1 MNYWIIGT
9 IVLSIISPI
18 FYTKSM
24 LKGKVK
30 PHRVTRLIVW
40 LASVAGLLGVL
51 NSSNSAGKIFA
62 LIFLIRATYLLIMA
76 VIYGVGGLQKLDLY
90 CLFFGVLALVAYYTT
105 RSGLLTISLGI
116 AADLIGYLPTFVK
129 TYKKPESEDP
139 LFFSI
144 EGLASLFAIFAIW
157 ELAPDILFP
166 IYFLLSSMTVV
177 ALIYRKRL
185 MSVFSVKNI
194 QK

>member
-1 MNYWIIGT
+1 MNYWLIGT

-18 FYTKSM
+18 SYTKSM

-40 LASVAGLLGVL
+40 LASLAGLLGVL
-51 NSSNSAGKIFA
+51 NSSNNAGKIFA

-76 VIYGVGGLQKLDLY
+76 AIYGVGGLQKLDLY

-157 ELAPDILFP
+157 ELAADILFP

>member
-24 LKGKVK
+24 LNGKVK

-51 NSSNSAGKIFA
+51 NSSNNAGKIFA

>member
-1 MNYWIIGT
+1 
-9 IVLSIISPI
+9 
-18 FYTKSM
+18 
-24 LKGKVK
+24 
-30 PHRVTRLIVW
+30 
-40 LASVAGLLGVL
+40 
-51 NSSNSAGKIFA
+51 
-62 LIFLIRATYLLIMA
+62 MA
-76 VIYGVGGLQKLDLY
+76 AIYGVGGLQKLDLY

>member
-1 MNYWIIGT
+1 MNYWLIGT

-18 FYTKSM
+18 SYTKSM

-40 LASVAGLLGVL
+40 LASLAGLLGVL

>member
-9 IVLSIISPI
+9 IALSILSPI
-18 FYTKSM
+18 SYTKSM

-51 NSSNSAGKIFA
+51 NSSNSSGKIFA
-62 LIFLIRATYLLIMA
+62 LIFFIRATYLLIMA
-76 VIYGVGGLQKLDLY
+76 VLYGVGGLQKLDLY

-116 AADLIGYLPTFVK
+116 AADLIGYIPTFVK

-157 ELAPDILFP
+157 ELVPDILFP

-177 ALIYRKRL
+177 ALVYRKRL
-185 MSVFSVKNI
+185 LSLLNIKN
-194 QK
+194 KHK

>member
-18 FYTKSM
+18 SYTKSM

-40 LASVAGLLGVL
+40 LASLAGLLGVL

>member
-9 IVLSIISPI
+9 IALSILSPI
-18 FYTKSM
+18 SYTKSM

-51 NSSNSAGKIFA
+51 NSSNSSGKIFA

-76 VIYGVGGLQKLDLY
+76 VLYGVGGLQKLDLY

-116 AADLIGYLPTFVK
+116 AADLIGYIPTFVK

-157 ELAPDILFP
+157 ELVPDILFP

-177 ALIYRKRL
+177 ALVYRKRL
-185 MSVFSVKNI
+185 LSLLNIKN
-194 QK
+194 KHK

>member
-40 LASVAGLLGVL
+40 LASLAGLLGVL

>member
-40 LASVAGLLGVL
+40 LASLAGLLGVL

-157 ELAPDILFP
+157 ELVPDILFP

>member
-1 MNYWIIGT
+1 MNYWILGT

-129 TYKKPESEDP
+129 AYKKPESEDP

>member
-24 LKGKVK
+24 LNGKVK

-51 NSSNSAGKIFA
+51 NSSNNAGKIFA

-157 ELAPDILFP
+157 ELVPDILFP

>member
-1 MNYWIIGT
+1 
-9 IVLSIISPI
+9 
-18 FYTKSM
+18 
-24 LKGKVK
+24 
-30 PHRVTRLIVW
+30 
-40 LASVAGLLGVL
+40 
-51 NSSNSAGKIFA
+51 
-62 LIFLIRATYLLIMA
+62 MA

>member
-1 MNYWIIGT
+1 MNYWILGT